1 MNTKTQPRTF
11 TQTVESLRFGTLSD
25 ELTDSMR
32 DLVAACAT
40 TGRAGKLTLELT
52 LKPGKGGQIEVF
64 DDVKVK
70 LPKSEKGSSLMWAT
84 LENNLARN
92 DPRQMEIEGL
102 RRVDT
107 SPGAE
112 QLRRVDPAT
121 GEIQAAG

>member
-1 MNTKTQPRTF
+1 
-11 TQTVESLRFGTLSD
+11 
-25 ELTDSMR
+25 
-32 DLVAACAT
+32 
-40 TGRAGKLTLELT
+40 
-52 LKPGKGGQIEVF
+52 
-64 DDVKVK
+64 
-70 LPKSEKGSSLMWAT
+70 MWAT
-84 LENNLARN
+84 PENNLARN